1 MPPFDLPRVHVS
13 GYSAEL
19 FRRAGASP
27 SGREY
32 VGDQA
37 RGEALID
44 TFAEKA
50 ATAKMR
56 GDDEEAEN
64 ITEDVSY
71 SDLDGMLRSEAGLEQ
86 TLARETA
93 DGFADRLVAVISHFL
108 QYRYWRDTERIVI
121 GGGLTASRIGA
132 VVIANTA
139 AKLRALRS
147 DLQVTRIHHDAD
159 DAGLVGC
166 VHLLAAEE
174 THGHDTLLAVD
185 IGGTKVRVGTV
196 HLNSEGLGHDAA
208 YVGRSTVWK
217 HAGEGLGREE
227 VIGRIA
233 DMILEHAAAAEEE
246 GRRVMP
252 SVCIGVPGVIDEDGC
267 ILRGAQNLPG
277 DWEDQ
282 DFRLSRVMADA
293 LASRSGKRMRVV
305 ACNDAVVQGLS
316 ELPFMSDVT
325 RWGIFTVGTG
335 LGNAHFVNRET
346 GKGGS
351 GA

>member
-19 FRRAGASP
+19 SSREGG
-27 SGREY
+27 SGSGKDY

-44 TFAEKA
+44 TYEEKA
-50 ATAKMR
+50 ADAKR
-56 GDDEEAEN
+56 GNADADD
-64 ITEDVSY
+64 IDEDVSF

-93 DGFADRLVAVISHFL
+93 EDFADRLVAVISRFL
-108 QYRYWRDTERIVI
+108 QYRYWRETDRIVI
-121 GGGLTASRIGA
+121 GGGLTASRIGT
-132 VVIANTA
+132 VVIAITA

-174 THGHDTLLAVD
+174 TRNYDTLLAVD
-185 IGGTKVRVGTV
+185 IGGTKARVGTV
-196 HLNSEGLGHDAA
+196 RMNSDGLGHDGA
-208 YVGRSTVWK
+208 YVGRNTVWQ
-217 HAGEGLGREE
+217 HAGTGLGREE
-227 VIGRIA
+227 VIGKIA
-233 DMILEHAAAAEEE
+233 DMVLEHASAARQE
-246 GRRVMP
+246 GRRVIP
-252 SVCIGVPGVIDEDGC
+252 TVCIGVPGVIDESGC

-282 DFRLSRVMADA
+282 DFRLGRAMSEA
-293 LASRSGKRMRVV
+293 LASRSGSHMRVI

-316 ELPFMSDVT
+316 ELPFMSDVA

-335 LGNAHFVNRET
+335 LGNAHFANRSV
-346 GKGGS
+346 GKGRPD
-351 GA
+351 A